1 MSQRLILFALWCALL
16 VLGAGRRHGG
26 GGRPMPMAMA
36 ARKTV
41 RMVVAVMAASTAA
54 IGMGRCTSEPMNDI
68 PETNETDA
76 PSGAHVAILLLS
88 VLVVATCG
96 LIYELLAGTLASY
109 LLGDSVTQFS
119 TVIGTYL
126 FAMGVGSYLS
136 RFVRGDELGA
146 FIRVEVMIAMLGG
159 WSAAGLFLA
168 YPLAD
173 DFRVLLYALVLAIGV
188 LVGLEIPLLIRILR
202 GRFAFRDLVSN
213 VLTYDY
219 VGALIASL
227 AFPLF
232 LVPHLGM
239 IRTGMVFGLANIAV
253 AIALLIVLRRQRRV
267 AGDLMAAGLVA
278 LSLIAGLAMAERI
291 QRYSEVAY
299 YGEG

>member
-1 MSQRLILFALWCALL
+1 M
-16 VLGAGRRHGG
+16 VTTMAGR
-26 GGRPMPMAMA
+26 A
-36 ARKTV
+36 AV
-41 RMVVAVMAASTAA
+41 RMVGAAMVVTMAATGTA
-54 IGMGRCTSEPMNDI
+54 RCTSDPMSDI
-68 PETNETDA
+68 FDDVPPADA
-76 PSGAHVAILLLS
+76 SGDAAPAEGWSRTHAAILLLS

-96 LIYELLAGTLASY
+96 LIYELLASTLASY

-173 DFRVLLYALVLAIGV
+173 DFRLLLYALVLLIGL

-202 GRFAFRDLVSN
+202 GRFAFRELVSN

-239 IRTGMVFGLANIAV
+239 IRTGMVFGLANVAV
-253 AIALLIVLRRQRRV
+253 AIALLLVLREQRRV
-267 AGDLMAAGLVA
+267 AGDLLASALVA
-278 LSLIAGLAMAERI
+278 ISLIVGLFVAERI

-299 YGEG
+299 YGEGVIHARSTPISASC